1 MASTF
6 RALEASETEGKFSL
20 KIVEKNVADLPEGD
34 LLIKVDF
41 SSLNYKDA
49 MSASGMPGVTR
60 NYPHT
65 PGIDAVGKITESRVA
80 DFKEGDEVI
89 VTGYD
94 LGMNTSGGF
103 GEYIRVPS
111 NWAVHLPKGLTAKQS
126 MSLGT
131 AGLTAGLSIHA
142 LDSFREYTGLK
153 NTKSVVSGATGGV
166 GSISVMLL
174 SKLGSEVTAVTGKN
188 DQSDFLHTIGASS
201 ILSREELAETARKPI
216 GKSLWDVGVDVAS
229 GEILSL
235 LLTSLSPGGAIAC
248 SGLVGGPS
256 FESSIFPFI
265 LRGNALIGID
275 SVEIPLKN
283 KDHIWEHFAHDWV
296 LEGLDKLTK
305 EVSLDNLEVEIESIL
320 SGNQVGRVLVKI

>member
-1 MASTF
+1 MTSTF

-20 KIVEKNVADLPEGD
+20 KIVEKNIADLPEGD

-65 PGIDAVGKITESRVA
+65 PGIDAAGKVAESRVP

>member
-1 MASTF
+1 MTSTF

-20 KIVEKNVADLPEGD
+20 KIVEKNIADLPEGD

-49 MSASGMPGVTR
+49 MSASGLPGVTR

-65 PGIDAVGKITESRVA
+65 PGIDAAGKIAESTVP

-89 VTGYD
+89 ITGYD

-103 GEYIRVPS
+103 GEYIRVPL

-142 LDSFREYTGLK
+142 LDSFREYAGLK

-188 DQSDFLHTIGASS
+188 DQSDFLHAIGASN

-235 LLTSLSPGGAIAC
+235 LLTSLSPGGAVAC

-275 SVEIPLKN
+275 SVEIPLKD
-283 KDHIWEHFAHDWV
+283 KEHIWEHFAHDWA
-296 LEGLDKLTK
+296 LEGLDKITK

>member
-1 MASTF
+1 MTSTF

-20 KIVEKNVADLPEGD
+20 KIVEKNIADLPEGD

-49 MSASGMPGVTR
+49 MSASGLPGVTR

-65 PGIDAVGKITESRVA
+65 PGIDAAGKIAESTVP

-103 GEYIRVPS
+103 GEYIRVPP

-142 LDSFREYTGLK
+142 LDSFREYAGLK

-188 DQSDFLHTIGASS
+188 DQSDFLHSIGATN

-216 GKSLWDVGVDVAS
+216 GKSLWDIGVDVAS
-229 GEILSL
+229 GEVLSL
-235 LLTSLSPGGAIAC
+235 LLTSLSPGGAVAC
-248 SGLVGGPS
+248 SGLVGGLS

-275 SVEIPLKN
+275 SVEIPLEDKL
-283 KDHIWEHFAHDWV
+283 HAWEHFSRDWV
-296 LEGLDKLTK
+296 LEGLDKITK
-305 EVSLDNLEVEIESIL
+305 EVSIDNLEVEVESML
-320 SGNQVGRVLVKI
+320 LGNQVGRVLVKI

>member
-1 MASTF
+1 MTSTF

-20 KIVEKNVADLPEGD
+20 KIVEKNIADLPEGD

-49 MSASGMPGVTR
+49 MSASGLPGVTR

-65 PGIDAVGKITESRVA
+65 PGIDAAGKIAESIVP

-89 VTGYD
+89 ITGYD

-103 GEYIRVPS
+103 GEYIRVPL

-142 LDSFREYTGLK
+142 LDSFREYAGLK

-188 DQSDFLHTIGASS
+188 DQSDFLHAIGASN

-216 GKSLWDVGVDVAS
+216 GKSLWDAGVDVAS

-235 LLTSLSPGGAIAC
+235 LLTSLSPGGAVAC

-275 SVEIPLKN
+275 SVEIPLKD
-283 KDHIWEHFAHDWV
+283 KDHIWEHFAHDWA
-296 LEGLDKLTK
+296 LEGLDKITK
-305 EVSLDNLEVEIESIL
+305 EVSLDNLEVQIESIL

>member
-1 MASTF
+1 MTSTF
-6 RALEASETEGKFSL
+6 KALEVSEKFSL
-20 KIVEKNVADLPEGD
+20 SIVEKDLADLPEGD

-65 PGIDAVGKITESRVA
+65 PGIDAAGKVAESRVP

-153 NTKSVVSGATGGV
+153 DTKSVVSGATGGV

-188 DQSDFLHTIGASS
+188 DQSDFLHTIGASN
-201 ILSREELAETARKPI
+201 ILSREELAKTARKPI

-235 LLTSLSPGGAIAC
+235 LLTSLSPGGAVAC

-275 SVEIPLKN
+275 SVEIPLKD
-283 KDHIWEHFAHDWV
+283 KDHIWEHFADDWV
-296 LEGLDKLTK
+296 LEGLDKITK
-305 EVSLDNLEVEIESIL
+305 EVSLDNLEVEIKRIL

>member
-1 MASTF
+1 MTSTF

-20 KIVEKNVADLPEGD
+20 KIVEKNIADLPEGD

-49 MSASGMPGVTR
+49 MSASGLPGVTR

-65 PGIDAVGKITESRVA
+65 PGIDAAGKIAESRVP

-111 NWAVHLPKGLTAKQS
+111 SWAVHLPKGLTAKES

-166 GSISVMLL
+166 GSI
-174 SKLGSEVTAVTGKN
+174 
-188 DQSDFLHTIGASS
+188 
-201 ILSREELAETARKPI
+201 
-216 GKSLWDVGVDVAS
+216 
-229 GEILSL
+229 
-235 LLTSLSPGGAIAC
+235 
-248 SGLVGGPS
+248 
-256 FESSIFPFI
+256 
-265 LRGNALIGID
+265 
-275 SVEIPLKN
+275 
-283 KDHIWEHFAHDWV
+283 
-296 LEGLDKLTK
+296 
-305 EVSLDNLEVEIESIL
+305 
-320 SGNQVGRVLVKI
+320 

>member
-1 MASTF
+1 MTSTF

-20 KIVEKNVADLPEGD
+20 KIVEKNIADLPEGD

-65 PGIDAVGKITESRVA
+65 PGIDAAGKIAESTVP

-103 GEYIRVPS
+103 GEYIRVPL

-188 DQSDFLHTIGASS
+188 DQSDFLHAIGASN

-235 LLTSLSPGGAIAC
+235 LLTSLSPGGAVAC

-275 SVEIPLKN
+275 SVEIPLKD
-283 KDHIWEHFAHDWV
+283 KEHIWEHFAHDWA
-296 LEGLDKLTK
+296 LEGLDKITK

>member
-1 MASTF
+1 MTSTF
-6 RALEASETEGKFSL
+6 KALEVSEKFSL
-20 KIVEKNVADLPEGD
+20 SIVEKDLADLPEGD

-153 NTKSVVSGATGGV
+153 DTKSVVSGATGGV

>member
-1 MASTF
+1 MTSTF

-20 KIVEKNVADLPEGD
+20 KIVEKPIADLPEGD

-65 PGIDAVGKITESRVA
+65 PGIDAAGKIAESRVS

-111 NWAVHLPKGLTAKQS
+111 SWAVHLPKGLTAKES

-131 AGLTAGLSIHA
+131 AGLTAGLSIHT

-188 DQSDFLHTIGASS
+188 DQSDFLHAIGASN

-235 LLTSLSPGGAIAC
+235 LLTSLSPGGAVAC

-275 SVEIPLKN
+275 SVEIPLKD
-283 KDHIWEHFAHDWV
+283 KEHIWEHFAHDWV
-296 LEGLDKLTK
+296 LEGLDKSTK
-305 EVSLDNLEVEIESIL
+305 EVSLDNLEVEIERIL

>member
-1 MASTF
+1 MTSTF

-20 KIVEKNVADLPEGD
+20 KIVEKPIADLPEGD

-65 PGIDAVGKITESRVA
+65 PGIDAAGKIAESRVS

-111 NWAVHLPKGLTAKQS
+111 SWAVHLPKGLTAKES

-131 AGLTAGLSIHA
+131 AGLTAGLSIHT

-188 DQSDFLHTIGASS
+188 DQSDFLHAIGASN

-235 LLTSLSPGGAIAC
+235 LLTSLSPGGAVAC

-275 SVEIPLKN
+275 SVEIPLKD
-283 KDHIWEHFAHDWV
+283 KEHIWEHFAHDWV
-296 LEGLDKLTK
+296 LEGLDKSTK

>member
-1 MASTF
+1 MTSTF
-6 RALEASETEGKFSL
+6 RALEASETKEKFSL
-20 KIVEKNVADLPEGD
+20 SIVEKDVADLPEGD

-65 PGIDAVGKITESRVA
+65 PGIDASGKVVETRVP

-103 GEYIRVPS
+103 GEYIRVPA
-111 NWAVHLPKGLTAKQS
+111 NWAIHLPEGLTAKQS

-142 LDSFREYTGLK
+142 LNSFREYTGLK
-153 NTKSVVSGATGGV
+153 NTKSIVTGSTGGV

-188 DQSDFLHTIGASS
+188 DQSDFLHTTGASS

-216 GKSLWDVGVDVAS
+216 GKSLWDIGVDVAS

-248 SGLVGGPS
+248 RGLVGGHS

-275 SVEIPLKN
+275 SVEIPLQDKL
-283 KDHIWEHFAHDWV
+283 HAWEHFSRDWV
-296 LEGLDKLTK
+296 LEGLDKITK
-305 EVSLDNLEVEIESIL
+305 EVSIDNLEVEVESML
-320 SGNQVGRVLVKI
+320 LGNQVGRVLVKI